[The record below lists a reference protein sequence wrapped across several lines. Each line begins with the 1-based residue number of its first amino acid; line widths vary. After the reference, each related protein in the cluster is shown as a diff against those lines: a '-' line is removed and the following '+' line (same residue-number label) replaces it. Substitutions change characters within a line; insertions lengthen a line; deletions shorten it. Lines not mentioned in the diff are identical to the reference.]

1 LGLDGTPTRKVGI
14 EWSGTPEQIGRRDIL
29 IYCASK
35 VIFYVGYSYPY
46 VIAILPKHVEV
57 RNIQT
62 LTLVQQIELSNTK
75 FLNQGKLVY
84 VASQSQ
90 IYRLTPY
97 SFSSQVSENIT
108 CEKRY

>member
-1 LGLDGTPTRKVGI
+1 MTEL
-14 EWSGTPEQIGRRDIL
+14 
-29 IYCASK
+29 
-35 VIFYVGYSYPY
+35 GYSYPY

-62 LTLVQQIELSNTK
+62 LSLVQHIDLANTR

-84 VASQSQ
+84 VASTSQ

-97 SFSSQVSENIT
+97 SFSSQVNVAS
-108 CEKRY
+108 KRERERDG